1 MEKTLFQCTFNDI
14 KNHDLLSK
22 SRSDFQLGD
31 FSVNQLVEIYD
42 NIMSNLDNG
51 GDIRFI
57 FCDILNAFDRVWQ
70 MRLTFKLKNVGFG
83 VNPGVDRWLSFR

>member
-31 FSVNQLVEIYD
+31 SSVNQLVEIYD

-70 MRLTFKLKNVGFG
+70 MRLIFKLKNLGFG
-83 VNPGVDRWLSFR
+83 VNPEVDR

>member
-51 GDIRFI
+51 GDIRFM

-83 VNPGVDRWLSFR
+83 VNPGVDR

>member
-83 VNPGVDRWLSFR
+83 VNPGVDR